1 MINQKNIQLY
11 DKKGYIVIKNFLKKK
26 EKKDFSLELFK
37 IYSKILKKEINSK
50 NIHKIISNYEKQKK
64 YDELYSAF
72 RKYCKNKSFKK
83 FSKRLRLL
91 AKKIHKNKKFKVV
104 NTGMAIGIKD
114 STRTA
119 YKWHQEKPYY
129 KNIETIHFQFPAYGI
144 CNKKNGT
151 MSVMEGSHN
160 IGFEKKLRNIKL
172 HKKSINSFVPKN
184 INKLKKK
191 FTERSVILKERD
203 LVVFNQCLIHKTNSN
218 KSNKIRFAANL
229 RLKIY

>member
-1 MINQKNIQLY
+1 MNKRATSQY
-11 DKKGYIVIKNFLKKK
+11 HKKGFVVIKNFLRKK
-26 EKKDFSLELFK
+26 EKNDFSSELFK
-37 IYSKILKKEINSK
+37 IYSKILRKKINSK
-50 NIHKIISNYEKQKK
+50 NIHKIISDYEKQKK

-72 RKYCKNKSFKK
+72 KKYCKNRSFKK
-83 FSKRLRLL
+83 ISKRLSSL
-91 AKKIHKNKKFKVV
+91 AKEIHQNKKFKVV
-104 NTGMAIGIKD
+104 NTGMAIGIKN

-129 KNIETIHFQFPAYGI
+129 KDIDTIHFQFPAFGI

-151 MSVMEGSHN
+151 MSVLEGSHN
-160 IGFEKKLRNIKL
+160 IGFEKKLSNIKL

-191 FTERSVILKERD
+191 FSEKFVVLKERD
-203 LVVFNQCLIHKTNSN
+203 LVMFNQCLLHKTNHN

>member
-1 MINQKNIQLY
+1 MINKKDIQLY
-11 DKKGYIVIKNFLKKK
+11 DKKGYIVIKNFLQKK

-37 IYSKILKKEINSK
+37 VYSKILKKEINSK
-50 NIHKIISNYEKQKK
+50 NIHKIISDFEKQKK

-72 RKYCKNKSFKK
+72 NNYCKNQYFKK
-83 FSKRLRLL
+83 ISKRLSSL

-104 NTGMAIGIKD
+104 NTGMAIGIKN

-160 IGFEKKLRNIKL
+160 IGFEKKLKNIKL
-172 HKKSINSFVPKN
+172 HKKSINSFVPRN

-203 LVVFNQCLIHKTNSN
+203 LVMFNQCLLHKTNSN
-218 KSNKIRFAANL
+218 RSNRIRFAANL

>member
-191 FTERSVILKERD
+191 FPERWVLLKERYK
-203 LVVFNQCLIHKTNSN
+203 VEFNQC
-218 KSNKIRFAANL
+218 
-229 RLKIY
+229 